1 MLLCLCNQ
9 ENRWLFFKGFEFI
22 CHLLVYV
29 EISGFVHLSIPVPF
43 DLAELHSKGD
53 KFLLLQFAT
62 SSETHTDREG

>member
-9 ENRWLFFKGFEFI
+9 ENRWLFLKALNL

-53 KFLLLQFAT
+53 KFLLLQFAM